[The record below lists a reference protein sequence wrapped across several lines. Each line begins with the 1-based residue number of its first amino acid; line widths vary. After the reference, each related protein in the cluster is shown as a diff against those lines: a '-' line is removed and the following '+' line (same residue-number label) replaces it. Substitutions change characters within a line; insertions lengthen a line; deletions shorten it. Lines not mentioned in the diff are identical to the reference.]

1 MGQKIRLNQ
10 CLQKQDFQPLQGP
23 LSSSQLVHT
32 MYTYIIML
40 CKIIITTPREA
51 NCLIQWTIP
60 LLLSNY
66 SAKACPI

>member
-32 MYTYIIML
+32 MYTYIIISTMYNHNHNSAGS
-40 CKIIITTPREA
+40 K
-51 NCLIQWTIP
+51 
-60 LLLSNY
+60 LSN
-66 SAKACPI
+66 SVDNSPPAK